1 MGGVE
6 SDHRRQANPSF
17 AHPVPE
23 MLQRKPV
30 LYIQPEVEQTPRFR
44 LRTLEEL
51 EATSASRRDHIP
63 AILEASML
71 RTAVYLIIVAGDK
84 LKM

>member
-1 MGGVE
+1 MSVWP
-6 SDHRRQANPSF
+6 RNP
-17 AHPVPE
+17 
-23 MLQRKPV
+23 
-30 LYIQPEVEQTPRFR
+30 YIQPEEEQPPPFR

-63 AILEASML
+63 APLEASML
-71 RTAVYLIIVAGDK
+71 RTAVNLIIEAGRN